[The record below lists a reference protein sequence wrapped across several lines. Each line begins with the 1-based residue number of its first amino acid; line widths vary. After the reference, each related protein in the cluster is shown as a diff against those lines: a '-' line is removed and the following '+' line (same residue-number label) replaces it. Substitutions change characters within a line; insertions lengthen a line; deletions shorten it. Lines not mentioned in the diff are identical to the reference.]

1 MIHGRIKINLVLQ
14 SYARREVRG
23 LAGYPCGSPIV
34 KGQRKQGIRVHRPSG
49 YIQSNERVTFS
60 IKYEDNDLLVVE
72 KPTRIVSQPGVGHE
86 HDTLLNGLFVNYGK
100 QLQQLGQARDFGLV
114 HRLDRET
121 SGVML
126 VALTAQAYDG
136 LRKQFEERKI
146 NKYYWAL
153 CLKAPKDSQGVIK
166 RPILEQLKR
175 KNRYT
180 SIRKASISNA
190 GKPAVTAYRVL
201 SESNKAALIEAR
213 PVTGRLHQVRI
224 HMDLIGAAVLGDK
237 LYGPNIVK
245 HASPRLALHAHRI
258 VFTHPAKEE
267 LMDIRTKWP
276 KDLRTTLNR
285 LDIPRPDLE
294 PPKPE

>member
-1 MIHGRIKINLVLQ
+1 MN
-14 SYARREVRG
+14 
-23 LAGYPCGSPIV
+23 
-34 KGQRKQGIRVHRPSG
+34 RPSG

-72 KPTRIVSQPGVGHE
+72 KPTRVVTQPGVGHE
-86 HDTLLNGLFVNYGK
+86 HDTLLNGLFVKYGK
-100 QLQQLGQARDFGLV
+100 QLQQLGQARDYGLV

-153 CLKAPKDSQGVIK
+153 CHKAPRESQGVIR

-190 GKPAVTAYRVL
+190 GKAAVTAYRVI
-201 SESNKAALIEAR
+201 SESHKAALIEAR

-224 HMDLIGAAVLGDK
+224 HMDLIGSAVLGDK

-258 VFTHPAKEE
+258 VFTHPIKEE
-267 LMDIRTKWP
+267 RMDIRTKWP

-285 LDIPRPDLE
+285 LDVPRPDLE
-294 PPKPE
+294 EPKAKDPESNAIDSGEFKADGKIE

>member
-1 MIHGRIKINLVLQ
+1 
-14 SYARREVRG
+14 
-23 LAGYPCGSPIV
+23 
-34 KGQRKQGIRVHRPSG
+34 VHRPSG
-49 YIQSNERVTFS
+49 IIQPNERVTFS

-72 KPTRIVSQPGVGHE
+72 KPTRIVTQPGVGHE
-86 HDTLLNGLFVNYGK
+86 HDTLLNGLFVKYGK

-126 VALTAQAYDG
+126 VALSAQAYDG
-136 LRKQFEERKI
+136 LRAQFEQRKI
-146 NKYYWAL
+146 SKYYWAL
-153 CLKAPKDSQGVIK
+153 CHKAPKDAHGVIR

-175 KNRYT
+175 TSRYT
-180 SIRKASISNA
+180 SIRRASISSA

-201 SESNKAALIEAR
+201 SSNNLAAMIEAR

-237 LYGPNIVK
+237 LYGPQIVR

-258 VFTHPAKEE
+258 VFTHPIKEE
-267 LMDIRTKWP
+267 PVDIRTKWP

-285 LDIPRPDLE
+285 LDIPRPDIE
-294 PPKPE
+294 TPKPE

>member
-1 MIHGRIKINLVLQ
+1 VN
-14 SYARREVRG
+14 
-23 LAGYPCGSPIV
+23 
-34 KGQRKQGIRVHRPSG
+34 RPSG

-72 KPTRIVSQPGVGHE
+72 KPTRVVTQPGVGHE
-86 HDTLLNGLFVNYGK
+86 HDTLLNGLFVKYGK
-100 QLQQLGQARDFGLV
+100 QLQQLGQARDYGLV

-126 VALTAQAYDG
+126 VALSAQAYDG
-136 LRKQFEERKI
+136 LRAQFESRKI

-153 CLKAPKDSQGVIK
+153 CHKAPKEPDGVIR

-175 KNRYT
+175 TSRYT

-190 GKPAVTAYRVL
+190 GKPALTAYRVI
-201 SESNKAALIEAR
+201 SQSHKAALIEAR

-224 HMDLIGAAVLGDK
+224 HMDLIGSAVLGDK
-237 LYGPNIVK
+237 LYGPHIVK
-245 HASPRLALHAHRI
+245 QAAPRLALHAHRI
-258 VFTHPAKEE
+258 VFDHPIKEE
-267 LMDIRTKWP
+267 RMDIRTKWP

-285 LDIPRPDLE
+285 LDIPRPDLDE
-294 PPKPE
+294 KQDHQGQQAQPDTPTADAMNIDADPGS

>member
-1 MIHGRIKINLVLQ
+1 M
-14 SYARREVRG
+14 
-23 LAGYPCGSPIV
+23 
-34 KGQRKQGIRVHRPSG
+34 HRPSG
-49 YIQSNERVTFS
+49 MIQPNDRVTFS
-60 IKYEDNDLLVVE
+60 IKYEDDDLLVVE
-72 KPTRIVSQPGVGHE
+72 KPTRVVTQPGVGHE
-86 HDTLLNGLFVNYGK
+86 HDTLLNGLFTNYGK
-100 QLQQLGQARDFGLV
+100 QLQQLGQARDYGLV

-136 LRKQFEERKI
+136 LRAQFEQRKI

-153 CLKAPKDSQGVIK
+153 CHKAPRDPQGVIR

-180 SIRKASISNA
+180 SIRRASISNA

-201 SESNKAALIEAR
+201 YSGNKAAMIEAR

-224 HMDLIGAAVLGDK
+224 HMDLVGAAVLGDK
-237 LYGPNIVK
+237 LYGPHIVK
-245 HASPRLALHAHRI
+245 GASPRLALHAHRI
-258 VFTHPAKEE
+258 VFMHPIKEE
-267 LMDIRTKWP
+267 RVDIRTKWP

-285 LDIPRPDLE
+285 LDVPRPDLE
-294 PPKPE
+294 DPKANAPESSAGDSDGFQG